1 MELDFERIAQRLLRR
16 GLSKDQAWTAIGQ
29 AYISYINN
37 PPEATNS
44 ENELAQYFYLKCLGW
59 HWSWVTQPCLIEQ
72 AVATKDSLMQ
82 KIQSLGSDEGGTCAE
97 DEMYVIYT
105 DHHEEESETDYIT
118 GLLEL
123 VPQCMRIPVL
133 IVVQAILKRPPTK
146 PLTVEACRKILQK
159 AKICNTSE
167 YARQVYTF
175 LTTLKR

>member
-1 MELDFERIAQRLLRR
+1 MALDYTRIAERLTRH

-29 AYISYINN
+29 AYISFINN
-37 PPEATNS
+37 PPEKSNN

-59 HWSWVTQPCLIEQ
+59 HWSWVTQPCLIER
-72 AVATKDSLMQ
+72 AIATKDNLMQ
-82 KIQSLGSDEGGTCAE
+82 QILSKGNTENATCPE
-97 DEMYVIYT
+97 DEMYVIYA
-105 DHHEEESETDYIT
+105 DHHEEESETDYIA

-146 PLTVEACRKILQK
+146 PLTVETCRKLLQK
-159 AKICNTSE
+159 AGVCNTSE